1 MNSVLVSFELNP
13 REYKMYE
20 NLKNYFQR
28 HMPLEE
34 DIWFE
39 MVEAVKIV
47 QLKKGQFFLRE
58 GEVCDF
64 VAYINKGLVR
74 LYYLEN
80 DKEHIRQFLFE
91 DTFVTE
97 YASYVSRKPTLY
109 HIDALEDTEL
119 FIFSYGKLNQLYDKS
134 HQLLKFGKL
143 MADRSAV
150 HLANQLTASL
160 RQKAE
165 DRYLNLVKER
175 PKVFQRVPLYMIASY
190 LGITPEALSRIR
202 KNIA

>member
-1 MNSVLVSFELNP
+1 
-13 REYKMYE
+13 MYE

-28 HMPLEE
+28 YMPLEE
-34 DIWFE
+34 DLWFE
-39 MVEAVKIV
+39 IVEAVKIV

-64 VAYINKGLVR
+64 VAYVNRGLVR
-74 LYYLEN
+74 LYYLEK

-109 HIDALEDTEL
+109 NIDALEDTEL
-119 FIFSYGKLNQLYDKS
+119 FIFSYGKLNQLYDRNP
-134 HQLLKFGKL
+134 QLLKFGKL

-165 DRYLNLVKER
+165 DRYLNLMKER

-202 KNIA
+202 RSIS